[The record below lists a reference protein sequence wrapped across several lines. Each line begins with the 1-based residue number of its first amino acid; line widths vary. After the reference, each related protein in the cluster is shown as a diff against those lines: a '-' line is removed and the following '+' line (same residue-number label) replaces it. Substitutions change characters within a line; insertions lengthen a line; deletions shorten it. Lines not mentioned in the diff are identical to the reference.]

1 MSVSE
6 NEKIDSVQ
14 KIIDGQT
21 VENSE
26 KICLNCCCVIDKQW
40 KMSSLWIHLKK
51 LHHQLINV
59 NLNSHQTIK
68 LVLKNLCKQENG

>member
-26 KICLNCCCVIDKQW
+26 KICLNCCCVIDKHSEKCQACGYTS
-40 KMSSLWIHLKK
+40 KNYI
-51 LHHQLINV
+51 IN
-59 NLNSHQTIK
+59 
-68 LVLKNLCKQENG
+68 